1 VSCVLCILQYK
12 VLRLKNIYENE
23 RFTHMYTIFYTNGV
37 PILGLCNS
45 SLRIKKKNKNNRTFD
60 VKHRLTVVVR
70 DMNAYS

>member
-1 VSCVLCILQYK
+1 
-12 VLRLKNIYENE
+12 
-23 RFTHMYTIFYTNGV
+23 MYTIFYTNGV